1 MKQAFSRIRRFF
13 YEHPLGATLVVV
25 VCVKLFVMF
34 VILRIFFFQPALSG
48 MDDGE
53 KAEHV
58 AERISNR

>member
-53 KAEHV
+53 M
-58 AERISNR
+58 AERIYNR

>member
-1 MKQAFSRIRRFF
+1 M
-13 YEHPLGATLVVV
+13 LVVV

-34 VILRIFFFQPALSG
+34 AILRIFFFQPALSG